1 MTGRPLDRI
10 PAASAGAVQR
20 VADLDALRAFALLGI
35 LCVNIWY
42 FADPYAITGIPNPD
56 YSSPVDTAVR
66 FMASVLFEAKFYILF
81 SFLFGYSFVLQWASA
96 AASGASEVGRTLR
109 RAAGLVVLGL
119 CHGLFL
125 FYGDI
130 LLTYGLLSLVLLGTR
145 WISGK
150 AAVTSAS
157 ILIGAMGV
165 FVLLTG
171 VIAAAFEPSA
181 PTDAGT
187 LPPAFGLAGPPA
199 EVIAQN
205 LALYPIV
212 GVNVLFLQGPIA
224 LGAFYAGLACA
235 KQRVFEHGLSPRLL
249 RRLTAI
255 GLPIGLTA
263 AILQAYLVH
272 YVGGTGTAL
281 IAFGISTFT
290 APALTAGYV
299 ALLLLAFRTRRGQR
313 LRALLAPAGKLA
325 LSNYLGQSVLMLLVF
340 TGFGLALT
348 NRLPPLAVLG
358 AAALIFVLQ
367 LLASYGWVR
376 QFRYGPLEALL
387 RALTYWRRPTLS
399 GATTERSESL

>member
-1 MTGRPLDRI
+1 MTGRPLDRV
-10 PAASAGAVQR
+10 PAGSAEAVQR

-56 YSSPVDTAVR
+56 YSSPMDTAVR

-96 AASGASEVGRTLR
+96 VASGASEVGRTLR

-130 LLTYGLLSLVLLGTR
+130 LLTYGLLSLILLGTR

-165 FVLLTG
+165 MVLLMG
-171 VIAAAFEPSA
+171 VVAAALEPSA
-181 PTDAGT
+181 STAGT
-187 LPPAFGLAGPPA
+187 LAPAFGLAGPPA

-205 LALYPIV
+205 LALYPSV
-212 GVNVLFLQGPIA
+212 NVNVLFLQGPIA

-255 GLPIGLTA
+255 WLPIGLVA
-263 AILQAYLVH
+263 AILQAYLAH
-272 YVGGTGTAL
+272 CVGGTGTAL
-281 IAFGISTFT
+281 IAFGISTLT

-299 ALLLLAFRTRRGQR
+299 ALLLLAFRTRPGQR
-313 LRALLAPAGKLA
+313 LRTLLAPAGKLA

-358 AAALIFVLQ
+358 AAALIFAIQ
-367 LLASYGWVR
+367 LLASYIWAR

-387 RALTYWRRPTLS
+387 RALTYWRKPTLS
-399 GATTERSESL
+399 GPATER